1 MTDYIVSEK
10 LINSCSKLSSASD
23 ELQDIEPMLNIESL
37 DKCKNIA
44 NLASKVEDNNLKD
57 FEEKLFG
64 TERIMNKNEYDKLLY
79 DYRVRHEKIIES
91 FEEIDLTNKTN
102 LMTQKMN
109 NILDNIKELLIDMNN
124 SIYEL
129 KEKIAK
135 DYSNVENS
143 QYKELVMNYKVM
155 DNLNRE
161 LENIKDNDNY
171 ITKKLENAI
180 QKNNDI
186 DKYNKKLL
194 IYFILLVIVIIVLLY
209 LLK

>member
-1 MTDYIVSEK
+1 MADYIVSQK

-23 ELQDIEPMLNIESL
+23 ELQDVEPMLNLENL
-37 DKCKNIA
+37 DKCKNIS
-44 NLASKVEDNNLKD
+44 NLVSKVDSNELNE
-57 FEEKLFG
+57 FTEKLFG

-79 DYRVRHEKIIES
+79 NYRLRNEKIIES

-102 LMTQKMN
+102 LMIQKMS

-143 QYKELVMNYKVM
+143 QYKELVMNYKLM
-155 DNLNRE
+155 DNLEKE
-161 LENIKDNDNY
+161 LESIKDNDNY
-171 ITKKLENAI
+171 IMKKLENAI
-180 QKNNDI
+180 QKNKDI
-186 DKYNKKLL
+186 DRVNKKLL

-209 LLK
+209 LVK